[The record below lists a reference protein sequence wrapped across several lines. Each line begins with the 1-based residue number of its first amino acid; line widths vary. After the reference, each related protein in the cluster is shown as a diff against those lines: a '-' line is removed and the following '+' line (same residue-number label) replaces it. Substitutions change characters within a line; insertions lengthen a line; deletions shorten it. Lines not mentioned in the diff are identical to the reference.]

1 MLLRSLTALAGLLIL
16 LGALWA
22 GLPWVFLLTA
32 LAAVLGLREFYR
44 MHPPPAATPVLRQ
57 AQDERGDVAAPDATV
72 EDVAGGVAVEN
83 SASGTMVDDVAGGVA
98 VESSAPGTVAEDV
111 AGGVAVEGSAPG
123 ATADDVAGGVVEG
136 SAPGATVEDVAG
148 GVVEGSAPG
157 TMAENVAGGVAV
169 EGSAPGAMAEDV
181 AGGVAV
187 EGSAPGTMAED
198 VAGGEADKGDAH
210 GELVEP
216 PHPHPITQETPH
228 PAQGEPAQSTPLP
241 FFLGALWV
249 IAFIIGGA
257 AANGPLHFAG
267 ISLGILVGGAFGGLL
282 WLIAFYRGEN
292 WPVAAAYLVV
302 GPLYLG
308 WLLAHVLLLVQV
320 GDNYPGGDLGSY
332 VGGDLSRGDGY
343 ELGRNWLLLALLT
356 TFATDTG
363 AYLVGR
369 AIGRHPMAPS
379 ISPNKTWEG
388 AIGGFVGAVAAA
400 LLMGQFFNLGLSP
413 TAWNWQLPLIGATVG
428 IAAQAGDL
436 LESRLKRLA
445 QVKDAGNLMPGHGGL
460 LDRLDS
466 LLLTIPVV
474 YYLVILLPG

>member
-44 MHPPPAATPVLRQ
+44 MHPPPAAVPILRQ
-57 AQDERGDVAAPDATV
+57 AQDERGDVAAPGALVEDVAGGVAVESAAPGALVEDVAGGVAVEDAAPGATV
-72 EDVAGGVAVEN
+72 DDVAGGVAVEN
-83 SASGTMVDDVAGGVA
+83 SAPGTMVKDGAGGADEGAVGTVPVADAVGSVLVAG
-98 VESSAPGTVAEDV
+98 AEDETV
-111 AGGVAVEGSAPG
+111 DAAAVSGAAEDAAGGA
-123 ATADDVAGGVVEG
+123 
-136 SAPGATVEDVAG
+136 
-148 GVVEGSAPG
+148 
-157 TMAENVAGGVAV
+157 
-169 EGSAPGAMAEDV
+169 
-181 AGGVAV
+181 
-187 EGSAPGTMAED
+187 
-198 VAGGEADKGDAH
+198 ADKGDAH

-216 PHPHPITQETPH
+216 PHPHRITQETPY

-267 ISLGILVGGAFGGLL
+267 ISLGILIGGAFGGLL

-332 VGGDLSRGDGY
+332 VGGDLSRADGY

-388 AIGGFVGAVAAA
+388 AIGGFVGAIAAA

-413 TAWNWQLPLIGATVG
+413 AAWNWQLPLIGATVG

-436 LESRLKRLA
+436 LESRLKRLS

>member
-44 MHPPPAATPVLRQ
+44 MHPPPAAVPILRQ
-57 AQDERGDVAAPDATV
+57 AQDERGDVAAP
-72 EDVAGGVAVEN
+72 
-83 SASGTMVDDVAGGVA
+83 
-98 VESSAPGTVAEDV
+98 
-111 AGGVAVEGSAPG
+111 G
-123 ATADDVAGGVVEG
+123 ALV
-136 SAPGATVEDVAG
+136 
-148 GVVEGSAPG
+148 
-157 TMAENVAGGVAV
+157 
-169 EGSAPGAMAEDV
+169 
-181 AGGVAV
+181 
-187 EGSAPGTMAED
+187 ED
-198 VAGGEADKGDAH
+198 VAGGEAVEGSASGTMVEDVAGGEAAVKDAVGGVLVDDAAGNAMVDDAAGSVPVAGAESETVDAAGGGVAEDAAGSAANRDTAH

-216 PHPHPITQETPH
+216 PHLHRITQETPH
-228 PAQGEPAQSTPLP
+228 PALGEPAQSTPLP

-267 ISLGILVGGAFGGLL
+267 ISLGILIGGAFGGLL

-320 GDNYPGGDLGSY
+320 GDNYPGGDLGNY
-332 VGGDLSRGDGY
+332 LGVGGDLSRGDGY

-400 LLMGQFFNLGLSP
+400 LLVGQFFNLGLSP
-413 TAWNWQLPLIGATVG
+413 AAWNWQLPLIGATVG

>member
-44 MHPPPAATPVLRQ
+44 MHPPPAAVPILRQ
-57 AQDERGDVAAPDATV
+57 AQDERGDVAAPGATV
-72 EDVAGGVAVEN
+72 EDVAGGVAVE
-83 SASGTMVDDVAGGVA
+83 G
-98 VESSAPGTVAEDV
+98 SAPGTVAEDV

-123 ATADDVAGGVVEG
+123 T
-136 SAPGATVEDVAG
+136 TVD
-148 GVVEGSAPG
+148 
-157 TMAENVAGGVAV
+157 
-169 EGSAPGAMAEDV
+169 DV

-187 EGSAPGTMAED
+187 EGSAPGTTVDD
-198 VAGGEADKGDAH
+198 VAGGVAVEGSAPGTTVDDVAGDAAVVDAAGNAMVKDAAGSVPVAGAGGEAVDAAGRGAAEDAAGGAADTENAH
-210 GELVEP
+210 GELIEP
-216 PHPHPITQETPH
+216 PHPHRITQETTH
-228 PAQGEPAQSTPLP
+228 PAPGEPAQSTPLP

-267 ISLGILVGGAFGGLL
+267 ISLGILIGGAFGGLL
-282 WLIAFYRGEN
+282 WLIAFYRGGN

-320 GDNYPGGDLGSY
+320 GDNYPGGDLGNY
-332 VGGDLSRGDGY
+332 LGNYLGGDLSRGDGY

-369 AIGRHPMAPS
+369 AIGQHPMAPS

-388 AIGGFVGAVAAA
+388 AIGGFVGAIAAT
-400 LLMGQFFNLGLSP
+400 LLMGQFFNLGLDP
-413 TAWNWQLPLIGATVG
+413 AAWNWQLPLIGATVG

-445 QVKDAGNLMPGHGGL
+445 QVKEAGNLMPGHGGL

>member
-44 MHPPPAATPVLRQ
+44 MHPPPAAVPILRQ
-57 AQDERGDVAAPDATV
+57 AQDERGDIAAPGAAI
-72 EDVAGGVAVEN
+72 EDGDGGVA
-83 SASGTMVDDVAGGVA
+83 
-98 VESSAPGTVAEDV
+98 
-111 AGGVAVEGSAPG
+111 
-123 ATADDVAGGVVEG
+123 VEG

-148 GVVEGSAPG
+148 DAAVVDAAGNAMVEYAVGSVP
-157 TMAENVAGGVAV
+157 VAGA
-169 EGSAPGAMAEDV
+169 EGETVDAAGSGAAEDS
-181 AGGVAV
+181 AGGA
-187 EGSAPGTMAED
+187 
-198 VAGGEADKGDAH
+198 ADTENAH
-210 GELVEP
+210 GEPVEP
-216 PHPHPITQETPH
+216 PHPHQITQETPH

-267 ISLGILVGGAFGGLL
+267 ISLGILIGGAFGGLL

-320 GDNYPGGDLGSY
+320 GDNYPGGDLGNY
-332 VGGDLSRGDGY
+332 LGVGGDLSRGDGY
-343 ELGRNWLLLALLT
+343 ELGSNWLLLALLT

-413 TAWNWQLPLIGATVG
+413 AAWNWQLPLIGATVG

-474 YYLVILLPG
+474 YYLVILLLG

>member
-44 MHPPPAATPVLRQ
+44 MHPPSAAVPILRQ
-57 AQDERGDVAAPDATV
+57 AQDERGEDAAPGAAV
-72 EDVAGGVAVEN
+72 GDVAGGVAVEN
-83 SASGTMVDDVAGGVA
+83 SA
-98 VESSAPGTVAEDV
+98 PGALVEDV

-123 ATADDVAGGVVEG
+123 ATA
-136 SAPGATVEDVAG
+136 EDVAG
-148 GVVEGSAPG
+148 GE
-157 TMAENVAGGVAV
+157 AV
-169 EGSAPGAMAEDV
+169 ES
-181 AGGVAV
+181 
-187 EGSAPGTMAED
+187 SAPGTMAED
-198 VAGGEADKGDAH
+198 VAGGEAAVKDAAGSVLVDDAAGNAMVDDAAGSVPVAGAEGETVDAAGSGATEDAAGGAADTENAH
-210 GELVEP
+210 GEPVEP
-216 PHPHPITQETPH
+216 PHPHRITQETPH

-267 ISLGILVGGAFGGLL
+267 ISLGILIGGAFGGLL

>member
-44 MHPPPAATPVLRQ
+44 MHPPPAATPILRQ
-57 AQDERGDVAAPDATV
+57 AQDERGDIAAPGALV
-72 EDVAGGVAVEN
+72 EDVAGG
-83 SASGTMVDDVAGGVA
+83 
-98 VESSAPGTVAEDV
+98 
-111 AGGVAVEGSAPG
+111 
-123 ATADDVAGGVVEG
+123 AD
-136 SAPGATVEDVAG
+136 
-148 GVVEGSAPG
+148 
-157 TMAENVAGGVAV
+157 
-169 EGSAPGAMAEDV
+169 
-181 AGGVAV
+181 

-198 VAGGEADKGDAH
+198 VAGGVAVKNSAPGTMAEDVAGGVAVENSAPGTMVEDGAGGADEGAVGTVPVADAVGSVPVAGAEGEAVDAAAGSGANVDAAGGAADTENAH
-210 GELVEP
+210 GEPVEP
-216 PHPHPITQETPH
+216 PHPHRITQETPH

-267 ISLGILVGGAFGGLL
+267 ISLGILIGGAFGGLL

-320 GDNYPGGDLGSY
+320 GDNYPGGDLGGDLSNY
-332 VGGDLSRGDGY
+332 LGGDLSRGDGY

-369 AIGRHPMAPS
+369 AIGRHPLAPA

-413 TAWNWQLPLIGATVG
+413 AAWNWQLPLIGATVG

>member
-44 MHPPPAATPVLRQ
+44 MHPPPAAHPVLRQ
-57 AQDERGDVAAPDATV
+57 AQDEQGDIAAPGALV
-72 EDVAGGVAVEN
+72 EDVTGE
-83 SASGTMVDDVAGGVA
+83 VA

-111 AGGVAVEGSAPG
+111 AGGVAVE
-123 ATADDVAGGVVEG
+123 
-136 SAPGATVEDVAG
+136 
-148 GVVEGSAPG
+148 
-157 TMAENVAGGVAV
+157 N
-169 EGSAPGAMAEDV
+169 
-181 AGGVAV
+181 
-187 EGSAPGTMAED
+187 SAPGTMAED
-198 VAGGEADKGDAH
+198 VAGDEAAVKDAVGGVLVDDAAGNAMVDDAVGSVPVAGAEGEAVDAAGSGADEDAADGVADTENAH
-210 GELVEP
+210 GEPVEP
-216 PHPHPITQETPH
+216 PHPHRITQETPH
-228 PAQGEPAQSTPLP
+228 PAPGEPAQSTPLP

-400 LLMGQFFNLGLSP
+400 LLVGQFFNLGLSP
-413 TAWNWQLPLIGATVG
+413 AAWNWQLPLIGATVG

>member
-44 MHPPPAATPVLRQ
+44 MHPPPAATPILRQ
-57 AQDERGDVAAPDATV
+57 AQDERVEGAAPGTLV
-72 EDVAGGVAVEN
+72 EDVAGGVADE
-83 SASGTMVDDVAGGVA
+83 SA
-98 VESSAPGTVAEDV
+98 
-111 AGGVAVEGSAPG
+111 
-123 ATADDVAGGVVEG
+123 
-136 SAPGATVEDVAG
+136 APGATVEDVAG
-148 GVVEGSAPG
+148 DVADESA
-157 TMAENVAGGVAV
+157 
-169 EGSAPGAMAEDV
+169 APGATVEDV

-198 VAGGEADKGDAH
+198 VASGDAAVVGAAGNAMVDDAAGSVPAAGAEGETVDAAGSGADVDAAGGAADTENAH
-210 GELVEP
+210 GEPVEP
-216 PHPHPITQETPH
+216 PHPHRITQETPQ

-267 ISLGILVGGAFGGLL
+267 ISLGILIGGAFGGLL

-369 AIGRHPMAPS
+369 AIGRNPMAPS
-379 ISPNKTWEG
+379 VSPNKTWEG
-388 AIGGFVGAVAAA
+388 AIGGFVGAIAAA
-400 LLMGQFFNLGLSP
+400 LLVGQFFNLGLSP
-413 TAWNWQLPLIGATVG
+413 AAWNWQLPLIGATVG

>member
-44 MHPPPAATPVLRQ
+44 MHPPPAATPILRQ
-57 AQDERGDVAAPDATV
+57 AQDERGDVAAPGTLV
-72 EDVAGGVAVEN
+72 EDVAGGVADEN
-83 SASGTMVDDVAGGVA
+83 SASGTMVDA
-98 VESSAPGTVAEDV
+98 V

-123 ATADDVAGGVVEG
+123 AA
-136 SAPGATVEDVAG
+136 VEDVAG
-148 GVVEGSAPG
+148 GGVVESSCPG
-157 TMAENVAGGVAV
+157 ALVEDVTGGGVV
-169 EGSAPGAMAEDV
+169 ES
-181 AGGVAV
+181 
-187 EGSAPGTMAED
+187 SAPGTMAED
-198 VAGGEADKGDAH
+198 VAGDAAVVDAAGNAMVDDAAGTVPVAGAEGETVDAAGGGAAEDSAGGAADKDTAH

-216 PHPHPITQETPH
+216 PHPHRITQETPH
-228 PAQGEPAQSTPLP
+228 PPPSEPAQSTPLP

-282 WLIAFYRGEN
+282 WIIAFYRGEN

-320 GDNYPGGDLGSY
+320 GDNYPGGDLGNY
-332 VGGDLSRGDGY
+332 LGGDLSRGDGY

-369 AIGRHPMAPS
+369 AIGRHPMAPA

-413 TAWNWQLPLIGATVG
+413 AAWNWQLPLIGATVG

-445 QVKDAGNLMPGHGGL
+445 QVKDAGSLMPGHGGL

>member
-22 GLPWVFLLTA
+22 GLPWVFLLTT

-44 MHPPPAATPVLRQ
+44 MHPPPAATPILRQ
-57 AQDERGDVAAPDATV
+57 AQDERG
-72 EDVAGGVAVEN
+72 
-83 SASGTMVDDVAGGVA
+83 
-98 VESSAPGTVAEDV
+98 
-111 AGGVAVEGSAPG
+111 EGA
-123 ATADDVAGGVVEG
+123 
-136 SAPGATVEDVAG
+136 APGATVEG
-148 GVVEGSAPG
+148 
-157 TMAENVAGGVAV
+157 VAGGVAA
-169 EGSAPGAMAEDV
+169 ESSAPGAMAEDV
-181 AGGVAV
+181 AGGEAVESSAPGTMAEDVAGSEAV

-198 VAGGEADKGDAH
+198 VAGSEAAVKDAAGSVLVDDAAGSVPVAGADGETVDAAVSGAAEDAAGGTANRDTAH

-216 PHPHPITQETPH
+216 PHPHRITQETPH

-332 VGGDLSRGDGY
+332 LGNYLGGDLSRGDGY

-400 LLMGQFFNLGLSP
+400 LLVGQFFNLGLSP
-413 TAWNWQLPLIGATVG
+413 AAWNWQLPLIGATVG

>member
-44 MHPPPAATPVLRQ
+44 MHPPPAAVPILRQ
-57 AQDERGDVAAPDATV
+57 AQDERGDIAAPGAAI
-72 EDVAGGVAVEN
+72 EDGDGGVA
-83 SASGTMVDDVAGGVA
+83 
-98 VESSAPGTVAEDV
+98 
-111 AGGVAVEGSAPG
+111 
-123 ATADDVAGGVVEG
+123 VEG

-148 GVVEGSAPG
+148 DAAVVDAAGNAMVEYAVGSVP
-157 TMAENVAGGVAV
+157 VAGA
-169 EGSAPGAMAEDV
+169 EGETVDAAGSGAAEDS
-181 AGGVAV
+181 AGGA
-187 EGSAPGTMAED
+187 
-198 VAGGEADKGDAH
+198 ADTENAH
-210 GELVEP
+210 GEPVEP
-216 PHPHPITQETPH
+216 PHPHQITQETPH

-267 ISLGILVGGAFGGLL
+267 ISLGILIGGAFGGLL

-320 GDNYPGGDLGSY
+320 GDNYPGGDLGNY
-332 VGGDLSRGDGY
+332 LGVGGDLSRGDGY

-413 TAWNWQLPLIGATVG
+413 AAWNWQLPLIGATVG

-474 YYLVILLPG
+474 YYLVILLLG

>member
-44 MHPPPAATPVLRQ
+44 MHPPPAAVPILRQ
-57 AQDERGDVAAPDATV
+57 AQDERGEGAAPGATVDDAAGGVAAEGSAPGALVEDVAGGVAVEDAAPGATV
-72 EDVAGGVAVEN
+72 DDVAGGVAVEN
-83 SASGTMVDDVAGGVA
+83 SAPGTMVKDGAGGADEGAVGTVPVADAVGIVPVAGAEVEA
-98 VESSAPGTVAEDV
+98 VDAAGSGAAEED
-111 AGGVAVEGSAPG
+111 AGGA
-123 ATADDVAGGVVEG
+123 AD
-136 SAPGATVEDVAG
+136 T
-148 GVVEGSAPG
+148 
-157 TMAENVAGGVAV
+157 EN
-169 EGSAPGAMAEDV
+169 
-181 AGGVAV
+181 
-187 EGSAPGTMAED
+187 
-198 VAGGEADKGDAH
+198 AH

-216 PHPHPITQETPH
+216 PHPHRITQETPQ
-228 PAQGEPAQSTPLP
+228 PAPGEPAQSTPLP

-267 ISLGILVGGAFGGLL
+267 ISLGILIGGAFGGLL
-282 WLIAFYRGEN
+282 WLIAFYRGGN

-320 GDNYPGGDLGSY
+320 GDNYPGGDLGNY
-332 VGGDLSRGDGY
+332 LGVGGDLGRGDGY

-369 AIGRHPMAPS
+369 AIGRHPMAPA

-388 AIGGFVGAVAAA
+388 AIGGFVGAIAAA

-413 TAWNWQLPLIGATVG
+413 AAWNWQLPLIGATVG

>member
-44 MHPPPAATPVLRQ
+44 MHPPPAATPILRQ
-57 AQDERGDVAAPDATV
+57 AQDERGDVAAPGAAV
-72 EDVAGGVAVEN
+72 EDGATGGADEGSAPGTMAEDVEGGVAVEN
-83 SASGTMVDDVAGGVA
+83 SA
-98 VESSAPGTVAEDV
+98 PGALVEDV
-111 AGGVAVEGSAPG
+111 AGGVAVEGS
-123 ATADDVAGGVVEG
+123 V
-136 SAPGATVEDVAG
+136 
-148 GVVEGSAPG
+148 
-157 TMAENVAGGVAV
+157 
-169 EGSAPGAMAEDV
+169 
-181 AGGVAV
+181 
-187 EGSAPGTMAED
+187 PGTMAED
-198 VAGGEADKGDAH
+198 VAGGEAVVDAAGNAMVDDAVGSVPVGDAEGETVDAAGSGAAEDSAGGAADTENAH
-210 GELVEP
+210 GEPVEP
-216 PHPHPITQETPH
+216 PHPHWITQETPH
-228 PAQGEPAQSTPLP
+228 PAPGEPAQSTPLP

-267 ISLGILVGGAFGGLL
+267 ISLGILIGGAFGGLL

-320 GDNYPGGDLGSY
+320 GDNYAGGDLGNY
-332 VGGDLSRGDGY
+332 LGVGGDLGRGDGY

-388 AIGGFVGAVAAA
+388 AIGGFVGAIAAA
-400 LLMGQFFNLGLSP
+400 LLVGQFFNLGLSP
-413 TAWNWQLPLIGATVG
+413 AAWNWQLPLIGATVG

-445 QVKDAGNLMPGHGGL
+445 QVKDAGSLMPGHGGL

>member
-44 MHPPPAATPVLRQ
+44 MHPPPAAIPILRQ
-57 AQDERGDVAAPDATV
+57 AQDERGDVAAPGALV
-72 EDVAGGVAVEN
+72 EDVAGE
-83 SASGTMVDDVAGGVA
+83 VA

-111 AGGVAVEGSAPG
+111 AGGEAAVKDA
-123 ATADDVAGGVVEG
+123 AGGVLVDD
-136 SAPGATVEDVAG
+136 AAG
-148 GVVEGSAPG
+148 GVLVDDAAGNAMVDDAAGSVPAAGAEGETVDAAGSGA
-157 TMAENVAGGVAV
+157 AEDAAGGA
-169 EGSAPGAMAEDV
+169 
-181 AGGVAV
+181 
-187 EGSAPGTMAED
+187 
-198 VAGGEADKGDAH
+198 ADMENAH
-210 GELVEP
+210 GEPVEP
-216 PHPHPITQETPH
+216 PHPHRITQETPQ
-228 PAQGEPAQSTPLP
+228 PAPGEPAQSTPLP

-332 VGGDLSRGDGY
+332 LGVGGDLSRGDGY

-388 AIGGFVGAVAAA
+388 AIGGFVGAIAAT
-400 LLMGQFFNLGLSP
+400 LLMGQFFNLGLDP
-413 TAWNWQLPLIGATVG
+413 AAWNWQLPLIGATVG

>member
-57 AQDERGDVAAPDATV
+57 AQDERGDVAAP
-72 EDVAGGVAVEN
+72 
-83 SASGTMVDDVAGGVA
+83 
-98 VESSAPGTVAEDV
+98 
-111 AGGVAVEGSAPG
+111 
-123 ATADDVAGGVVEG
+123 
-136 SAPGATVEDVAG
+136 GATVEDVTG
-148 GVVEGSAPG
+148 GVAAENSAPG
-157 TMAENVAGGVAV
+157 TMVEDGAGGADEGAVGTVPVADAA
-169 EGSAPGAMAEDV
+169 GSVPVADAIGTVPVADAVGSVPVADAIGTVPVADAAGSVPAEDA
-181 AGGVAV
+181 AGGA
-187 EGSAPGTMAED
+187 
-198 VAGGEADKGDAH
+198 ADTENAH
-210 GELVEP
+210 GEPVEP
-216 PHPHPITQETPH
+216 PHPHRITQETPQ
-228 PAQGEPAQSTPLP
+228 PAPGEPAQSTPLP

-267 ISLGILVGGAFGGLL
+267 ISLGILIGGAFGGLL
-282 WLIAFYRGEN
+282 WLIAFYRGGN

-302 GPLYLG
+302 GPVYLG

-400 LLMGQFFNLGLSP
+400 LLVGQFFNLGLSP
-413 TAWNWQLPLIGATVG
+413 AAWNWQLPLIGATVG